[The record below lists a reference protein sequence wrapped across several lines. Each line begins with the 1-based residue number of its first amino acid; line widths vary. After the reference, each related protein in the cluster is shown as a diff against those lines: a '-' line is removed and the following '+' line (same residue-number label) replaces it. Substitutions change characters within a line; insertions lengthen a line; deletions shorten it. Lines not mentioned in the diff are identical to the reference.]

1 MSGTDVTYMLRIAGV
16 GDGNG
21 QIVWTTRP
29 LPYALSATV
38 YAGGL
43 SSVPDVLRHEVGVLD
58 PVGSDAGIGVS
69 LIYSLGGSVLL
80 DSRIAVAQDVDG
92 ATLRLAEGLSSTG
105 VNLVT
110 DTEPDLA
117 LSDFVWIRGEAMK
130 VAAAP
135 AASGDQWSTL
145 VARGQIGTIAQ
156 SIAETVPGP
165 IVCTQWPGVIGSRV
179 TLSRVSMAAT
189 SSAAEEVIY
198 RGVIGAVSSRGPEV
212 ELQIGST
219 LAALRDTPYTLPAA
233 ESTGDEWGTVGVV
246 SGDGSSGILFV
257 LPDGAAA
264 IPWKLFGWFE
274 GGAVSHAWLALE
286 EVDSGSRKA
295 LCLVSV
301 SIVSDAIRVGT
312 LEQCY
317 LDERRVAP
325 GVAYPALLNGTW
337 RLVDARLADTIATTT
352 PAGVIVELLTGK
364 ARPGVRGGL
373 STDQVDVN
381 SLDTITRVARVAEVG
396 SGEIYSGG
404 TLFVMPYRDKPAKIR
419 EVLDELLLPL
429 GVSIAPGRDGRI
441 RAIDWGQ
448 STLDAV
454 AVQPSDLRAGLTGWS
469 LSDANALREVTLR
482 ATRDGQELT
491 ARIVSDLAA
500 NVTTGGRVLEID
512 AGVWGLTS
520 ARWRAVQDRWST
532 LLALWQRS
540 APELTLEVSRSLALD
555 VGDLVRLP
563 IPSLVSWDGARYDAT
578 AGNEIYAVVTGVS
591 PRLRSPVDEMRV
603 TAYGWGVARADGV
616 WGPAAKVTSVS
627 SSTRFNVGD
636 RYTDDDAQAFTVGM
650 RVIAVD
656 ATGRRIDTND
666 PPVAIAAIAAGQ
678 LTITPGLSAS
688 SQPDAFVA
696 CDSTDQEADGLGI
709 LYGGTYW
716 ADDDDAQADVT
727 KGIYTYS

>member
-1 MSGTDVTYMLRIAGV
+1 MSGSDVAFLLRIAGV

-21 QIVWTTRP
+21 QRVWTTRP
-29 LPYALSATV
+29 LPYALTATV

-92 ATLRLAEGLSSTG
+92 ATLRLAEGLSATG

-117 LSDFVWIRGEAMK
+117 VSDFVWIRGEAMK
-130 VAAAP
+130 VAGAP

-145 VARGQIGTIAQ
+145 VARGQVGTTAQ

-165 IVCTQWPGVIGSRV
+165 IVCTQWPGVIGSRI
-179 TLSRVSMAAT
+179 TLSRVSMGAT
-189 SSAAEEVIY
+189 SSASEEVIY

-246 SGDGSSGILFV
+246 PGDGSSGISFV

-264 IPWKLFGWFE
+264 IPWKLFGWFA

-286 EVDSGSRKA
+286 ETESGSRKA

-312 LEQCY
+312 LEQCF

-325 GVAYPALLNGTW
+325 GEAFPALLNGTW

-364 ARPGVRGGL
+364 SRPGVRGGL
-373 STDQVDVN
+373 STDQVDVD
-381 SLDTITRVARVAEVG
+381 SLDTITRVARVGQVG

-404 TLFVMPYRDKPAKIR
+404 SLFVMPYRDKPAKLR
-419 EVLDELLLPL
+419 EVLDDLLLPL

-454 AVQPSDLRAGLTGWS
+454 AVQPSDLREGLTGWS

-482 ATRDGQELT
+482 AKRDGQELT

-512 AGVWGLTS
+512 AGVWGLTAS
-520 ARWRAVQDRWST
+520 RWGAVQGRWSN

-540 APELTLEVSRSLALD
+540 APELTMQVSRTLALD

-563 IPSLVSWDGARYDAT
+563 IPSLVSWDGARYDA
-578 AGNEIYAVVTGVS
+578 ASGNEIYAVVTGVS
-591 PRLRSPVDEMRV
+591 PRLRSPVDEVRV

-616 WGPAAKVTSVS
+616 WGPAAEIASAAGAVYT
-627 SSTRFNVGD
+627 VGD
-636 RYTDDDAQAFTVGM
+636 RYTDDDDAQAFRIGM
-650 RVIAVD
+650 RVVGVASD
-656 ATGRRIDTND
+656 GRRVDTND
-666 PPVAIAAIAAGQ
+666 PPALVTAIAAGE
-678 LTITPGLSAS
+678 LTLSATLTGS
-688 SQPDAFVA
+688 GLAAIVA
-696 CDSTDQEADGLGI
+696 CESTEQEADGLGI

>member
-1 MSGTDVTYMLRIAGV
+1 M
-16 GDGNG
+16 
-21 QIVWTTRP
+21 
-29 LPYALSATV
+29 
-38 YAGGL
+38 
-43 SSVPDVLRHEVGVLD
+43 
-58 PVGSDAGIGVS
+58 
-69 LIYSLGGSVLL
+69 
-80 DSRIAVAQDVDG
+80 
-92 ATLRLAEGLSSTG
+92 
-105 VNLVT
+105 
-110 DTEPDLA
+110 
-117 LSDFVWIRGEAMK
+117 
-130 VAAAP
+130 
-135 AASGDQWSTL
+135 
-145 VARGQIGTIAQ
+145 
-156 SIAETVPGP
+156 
-165 IVCTQWPGVIGSRV
+165 
-179 TLSRVSMAAT
+179 
-189 SSAAEEVIY
+189 
-198 RGVIGAVSSRGPEV
+198 
-212 ELQIGST
+212 
-219 LAALRDTPYTLPAA
+219 
-233 ESTGDEWGTVGVV
+233 
-246 SGDGSSGILFV
+246 

-264 IPWKLFGWFE
+264 IPWRLFGWFE

-286 EVDSGSRKA
+286 EVDSGARKA

-301 SIVSDAIRVGT
+301 SIVNDSLRVGT

-317 LDERRVAP
+317 LDERRVVP

-364 ARPGVRGGL
+364 SRPGVRGGL
-373 STDQVDVN
+373 STDQVDVD

-396 SGEIYSGG
+396 SGEIYGGG
-404 TLFVMPYRDKPAKIR
+404 TAFVMPYRDKPAKLR
-419 EVLDELLLPL
+419 EVLDDLLLPL

-448 STLDAV
+448 STLNAV

-540 APELTLEVSRSLALD
+540 APEMTLEVSRSLALD

-591 PRLRSPVDEMRV
+591 PRLRSPVDEVRV

-616 WGPAAKVTSVS
+616 WGPAAKVVDTPDG
-627 SSTRFNVGD
+627 NIAVGSD
-636 RYTDDDAQAFTVGM
+636 YTGTDDALAFVVGM
-650 RVIAVD
+650 RIILCDSDGRRLD
-656 ATGRRIDTND
+656 ATD
-666 PPVAIAAIAAGQ
+666 PPAIVTAVAAG
-678 LTITPGLSAS
+678 LITAGDLDTRPGVG
-688 SQPDAFVA
+688 DVIVA

-716 ADDDDAQADVT
+716 ADDDDAQADAT